1 MKVCKVLGVDTSST
15 QVAVGLID
23 SDHVV
28 FDHYVD
34 FGQFYSEK
42 LIIAIHRLR
51 EDAGVKIK
59 EVDLFAVGLGPGA
72 FTGLRIGVATVK
84 GLAFAL
90 DKPIVGIGSLD
101 GLAMEVKL
109 AKYPI
114 VPVVD
119 GKRGDVF
126 YAIYQDGERVTGYE
140 VDKVGEFLDRV
151 KSGEYIFVGDGADI
165 YREQLIKLM
174 NKRAHFITPNPI
186 APRGAT
192 IAWLGKLKCERG
204 ELDDIKKLE
213 PLYLHPPLAHIK
225 DR

>member
-1 MKVCKVLGVDTSST
+1 MLGVDTSST

-23 SDHVV
+23 GDRVV

-42 LIIAIHRLR
+42 LIIAIHRLM
-51 EDAGVKIK
+51 EDADVKIK

-90 DKPIVGIGSLD
+90 NKPIVGIGSLD

-114 VPVVD
+114 IPVVD

-126 YAIYQDGERVTGYE
+126 YAIYQDGERVTRYE

-151 KSGEYIFVGDGADI
+151 KSGEYIFVGDGANI
-165 YREQLIKLM
+165 YRGQLTNLM
-174 NKRAHFITPNPI
+174 DKRAHFITPNPI
-186 APRGAT
+186 APRGTT
-192 IAWLGKLKCERG
+192 IAWLGKLKYQRG
-204 ELDDIKKLE
+204 ALDDIKKLE